1 MGLSKSRD
9 FIKEMKER
17 IKKRRP
23 VMGEIQQRASKNV
36 ILRKVQNE
44 SNP

>member
-17 IKKRRP
+17 MKKRRP
-23 VMGEIQQRASKNV
+23 VMGEIQQRAFKNV

>member
-17 IKKRRP
+17 MKKRRP
-23 VMGEIQQRASKNV
+23 VMGKIQQRASKNI